1 MENTTL
7 ENTNYNNNTN
17 NTNLIRCCG
26 SINEAGFINSLDKQG
41 FTLTKCCSERIA
53 NCIDAY
59 ASEVKFQITS
69 QNIKIIDNG
78 IGMTCDKLDFMCDAN
93 RENHKNDKS
102 IGISGIGGLISSYQL
117 SKING
122 KPSIVYVYTKNEEDM
137 YLKCILPWNEIFET
151 KKYFGKCIIQPMDEN
166 EIIEFNKERNNNS
179 NSTGTTF
186 KFPYTEA
193 FENLLKEQFVP
204 MQTDCSK
211 LDTWWPV
218 IFGKYKTSILL
229 ENFCNDQKI
238 EPISLSK
245 YDYFSLHDTEY
256 YCGKFNHEILYLK
269 DNGVDRY
276 ITLDPT
282 KNNQE
287 YIEYPKG
294 NETKPKR
301 VKINPKLIEKAEII
315 NFTSGMIK
323 DNRVFN
329 IENPQMPSSAT
340 FYLNTYDSRFM
351 SLDQQKDIVK
361 DFYSKKGI
369 YRNDQRIT
377 SVTSE
382 GTKSSSGRAN
392 ALSLIKNILHRCD
405 LSYETFS
412 SQENVLDLQHG
423 VQQNKNQHQNEFSK
437 SYMKLVQYLKDYDY
451 DRHIKYFEDIINS
464 SNEKKEYQKKINE
477 IPAVPQN
484 IEDISIKSDGETT
497 PQELINQSE
506 PDSKITETISIDN
519 ITKSKEFLILAS
531 KALVEYSEKK
541 DYNKINGEEIYKK
554 IIEFIKSN

>member
-1 MENTTL
+1 MENTTM
-7 ENTNYNNNTN
+7 ENRNNNN
-17 NTNLIRCCG
+17 NINLIRSCG

-59 ASEVKFQITS
+59 ASEVKFQINS
-69 QNIKIIDNG
+69 QNIQIIDNG

-93 RENHKNDKS
+93 RENHRNDKS

-122 KPSIVYVYTKNEEDM
+122 KPNVVYVYTKNEEDI

-256 YCGKFNHEILYLK
+256 YCGKFNREILYLK

-276 ITLDPT
+276 ITLDP

-287 YIEYPKG
+287 YIEFPKG
-294 NETKPKR
+294 NETKPR
-301 VKINPKLIEKAEII
+301 RIKINPKLIEKAEII

-323 DNRVFN
+323 DTRVFN

-340 FYLNTYDSRFM
+340 FYLNLYDARFM
-351 SLDQQKDIVK
+351 NLDQQKDIIK
-361 DFYSKKGI
+361 EFCSKKGI

-382 GTKSSSGRAN
+382 GTKFSSGRGN
-392 ALSLIKNILHRCD
+392 AQSLIKNILHRCD

-451 DRHIKYFEDIINS
+451 DRHIKYFEDIISS
-464 SNEKKEYQKKINE
+464 SNEKKENQKKINE
-477 IPAVPQN
+477 IPALPQN
-484 IEDISIKSDGETT
+484 VEDSSIKSDGETKT
-497 PQELINQSE
+497 QELQNQSE
-506 PDSKITETISIDN
+506 PDSKIVENTSIDN
-519 ITKSKEFLILAS
+519 NIKKSKEFLILAS
-531 KALVEYSEKK
+531 KALMEYSEKK
-541 DYNKINGEEIYKK
+541 DYNKTNGEEIYKK
-554 IIEFIKSN
+554 VIEFMNSN